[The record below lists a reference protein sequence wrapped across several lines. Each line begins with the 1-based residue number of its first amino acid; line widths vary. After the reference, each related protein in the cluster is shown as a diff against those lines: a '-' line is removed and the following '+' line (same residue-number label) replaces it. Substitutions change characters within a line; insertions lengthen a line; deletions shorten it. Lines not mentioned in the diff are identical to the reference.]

1 MAALFT
7 ADAWDALRQDV
18 VLYLPRLVSAVLV
31 LLAFWAVAWGLARVI
46 RRLAARGEADPGV
59 IKFVVQIVQV
69 AVWTFAIVTALG
81 TLGVD
86 VAALVGGLGLTGFA
100 LGFALKDIISN
111 VLAGML
117 LLIYR
122 PFRRGERIKVSG
134 WEGIVADIDLRY
146 TTRDT
151 TAGRVL
157 IPNANL
163 FTTPVELLDRGQA
176 EKTEKTPQETTV

>member
-7 ADAWDALRQDV
+7 SDAWDALRRNV
-18 VLYLPRLVSAVLV
+18 VLYLPRLLSAVLV
-31 LLAFWAVAWGLARVI
+31 LIAFAVACWVLVRVI
-46 RRLAARGEADPGV
+46 RRVAAHGDADPGV
-59 IKFVVQIVQV
+59 IEFVVRIVRI
-69 AVWTFAIVTALG
+69 AVWTFAVITALG
-81 TLGVD
+81 TLGVN

-111 VLAGML
+111 LLSGVL

-134 WEGIVADIDLRY
+134 WEGVVADIDLRY
-146 TTRDT
+146 TTLDT
-151 TAGRVL
+151 TGGRVL

-163 FTTPVELLDRGQA
+163 FTTPVELIDQGRTA
-176 EKTEKTPQETTV
+176 TAPRETTA